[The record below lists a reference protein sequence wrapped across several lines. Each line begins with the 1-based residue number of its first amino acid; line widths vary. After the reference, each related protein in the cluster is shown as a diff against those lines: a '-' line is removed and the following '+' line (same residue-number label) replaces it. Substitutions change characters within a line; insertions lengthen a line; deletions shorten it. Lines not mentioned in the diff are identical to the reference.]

1 MLELTPADFT
11 IPMMSPGPPAQGE
24 RVCAVFAEHKLT
36 ELPNWQYVGS
46 IRKHPQHQC
55 KVCSLRKQKMG
66 ERCAT
71 RFYCETC
78 SGGNKRNGTSS
89 GNGENRLVER
99 DIQMREKRR
108 RTSDAEKEEDATEEQ
123 EDAAEDA
130 EDAENDAC
138 EHDAMQEV

>member
-78 SGGNKRNGTSS
+78 SGGNKS

-108 RTSDAEKEEDATEEQ
+108 RTSDAEKEGDATEEQ